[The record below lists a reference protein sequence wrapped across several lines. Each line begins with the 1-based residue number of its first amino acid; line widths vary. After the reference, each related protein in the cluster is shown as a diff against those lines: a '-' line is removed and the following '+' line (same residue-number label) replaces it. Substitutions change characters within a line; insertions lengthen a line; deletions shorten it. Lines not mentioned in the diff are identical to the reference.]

1 MNKKKLITFISIA
14 VGLSIILFLLTLV
27 PTKTDESEITKLTD
41 EKIFYELQD
50 AISKHIIN
58 SNKYTSPEFTLKNVY
73 YKQDGLITYYHANG
87 YILDFVM
94 EDYNYESN
102 VNYSIIVKGNSYT
115 IFELKQSQ
123 TEKYLDTFNKE
134 DYKFEN
140 GNVFSSITFTEQNKL
155 TSYITVF
162 TKLLS
167 IDSSKA
173 YQMLNTTTKNKYS
186 NYSNFL
192 KNSSDI
198 YDKLDITIK
207 TYKKETS
214 NNMTIYTITDSNNNT
229 IKIYETSIMDY
240 KIDY

>member
-1 MNKKKLITFISIA
+1 MNKKNLIIIISI
-14 VGLSIILFLLTLV
+14 VITLSIILFLLSSI
-27 PTKTDESEITKLTD
+27 PEKKQENNITRLTD
-41 EKIFYELQD
+41 EKMFYQIQD
-50 AISKHIIN
+50 AITNYIN
-58 SNKYTSPEFTLKNVY
+58 NKNYNNPEFILKKVY
-73 YKQDGLITYYHANG
+73 YKKDGLVTYYYTNG
-87 YILDFVM
+87 YILDIIM
-94 EDYNYESN
+94 DNHNYQDN
-102 VNYSIIVKGNSYT
+102 INYLLMVKGNSYT
-115 IFELKQSQ
+115 IFDLKQNQ
-123 TEKYLDTFNKE
+123 NEKYLNTLNK
-134 DYKFEN
+134 DSYKFKN
-140 GNVFSSITFTEQNKL
+140 GNVFNNISYTEKNKL
-155 TSYITVF
+155 ISYISEF
-162 TKLLS
+162 SELLS